1 MKEAYRVSYKFNEG
15 NSAAVRRPVK
25 LNNFLWQRKVSLQ
38 LFFDIQLY
46 SFNYAQRELL
56 NFLDTSVTR
65 FPEKRSR
72 RFLGLCPK

>member
-25 LNNFLWQRKVSLQ
+25 LNSFLWQRKVSLQ